1 MSGRSS
7 NYIVYEIDGS
17 FMKVRPRYTS
27 GRWGGGQKWQERRII
42 IFQKPTLRAP
52 ARNPQRGIIFD
63 KKLPERSLS
72 LGGFTS
78 RRG

>member
-1 MSGRSS
+1 MSDRSS

-27 GRWGGGQKWQERRII
+27 GRWGGAKVAGTAHYHISEAH
-42 IFQKPTLRAP
+42 PAP